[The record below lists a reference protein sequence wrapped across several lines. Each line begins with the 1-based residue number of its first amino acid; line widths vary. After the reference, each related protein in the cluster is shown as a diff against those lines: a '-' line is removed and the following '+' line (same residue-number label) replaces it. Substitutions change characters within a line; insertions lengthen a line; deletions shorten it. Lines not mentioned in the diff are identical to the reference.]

1 MPRKTINQIEVAS
14 QRVLMRV
21 DFNVPMDDSG
31 AITDDRRIK
40 LALPSIRSVIDRGGR
55 LVLMSHR
62 GRPMG
67 NGYES
72 ALSLKP
78 ASDRLGQMLEGVRV
92 IFPGEDC
99 IGDDARKSVEALG
112 DGEILMLENLR
123 FHAAEKAGDE
133 NFATRL
139 ASFGDIY
146 CNEAFG
152 TAHRRDTSMVAVPLA
167 MEGKPRVAGLLLQ
180 KELEY
185 LGEAVEHPQRPFVAI
200 LGGAKVSDKI
210 GAIHNLIGKVD
221 AILVGGAMAYT
232 LLQAVDHDLGASL
245 VEPDKVEEARRI
257 IEEAKSS
264 MTELL
269 LPRDHVCGK
278 ELSHQSPVKV
288 TDGPDIPDDWLG
300 LDIGPLTREA
310 YIKKISTART
320 IIWNG
325 PMGVFEL
332 PPFDE
337 GTNQLAR
344 AIVSATESGAISI
357 VAGGDSAAA
366 VEALGLADRF
376 SHVSTGGGASLHMLE
391 GRKLLSVELLD

>member
-1 MPRKTINQIEVAS
+1 
-14 QRVLMRV
+14 
-21 DFNVPMDDSG
+21 
-31 AITDDRRIK
+31 
-40 LALPSIRSVIDRGGR
+40 
-55 LVLMSHR
+55 
-62 GRPMG
+62 
-67 NGYES
+67 
-72 ALSLKP
+72 
-78 ASDRLGQMLEGVRV
+78 
-92 IFPGEDC
+92 
-99 IGDDARKSVEALG
+99 
-112 DGEILMLENLR
+112 
-123 FHAAEKAGDE
+123 
-133 NFATRL
+133 
-139 ASFGDIY
+139 
-146 CNEAFG
+146 
-152 TAHRRDTSMVAVPLA
+152 

-180 KELEY
+180 RELTY
-185 LGEAVEHPQRPFVAI
+185 LGEAIEHPKRPFVVI

-210 GAIHNLIGKVD
+210 GAIHNLIGNVD
-221 AILVGGAMAYT
+221 TILVGGAMAYT

-288 TDGPDIPDDWLG
+288 TDGPDITDDWLG

-325 PMGVFEL
+325 PMGVFEI

-357 VAGGDSAAA
+357 VGGGDSAAA
-366 VEALGLADRF
+366 VEALGLANGF

-391 GRKLLSVELLD
+391 GRKLLSVELID

>member
-1 MPRKTINQIEVAS
+1 MPKKTIEQIEVAS

-31 AITDDRRIK
+31 AINDDRRIK
-40 LALPSIRSVIDRGGR
+40 LALPTIRSVIERGGR

-62 GRPMG
+62 GRPKG

-78 ASDRLGQMLEGVRV
+78 AADRLGEMLEGVRV

-99 IGDDARKSVEALG
+99 IGDDAKKSVEALG
-112 DGEILMLENLR
+112 DGEVIVLENLR
-123 FHAAEKAGDE
+123 FHAAEKSGDE
-133 NFATRL
+133 SFAIRL
-139 ASFGDIY
+139 ASYGDIY

-152 TAHRRDTSMVAVPLA
+152 TAHRSDASMVAVPLA

-185 LGEAVEHPQRPFVAI
+185 LGEAVENPQRPFVAI

-232 LLQAVDHDLGASL
+232 LLQANGHDLGSSL
-245 VEPDKVEEARRI
+245 VEIDKIDEARGI
-257 IEEAKSS
+257 IQEARDSS
-264 MTELL
+264 TKLL
-269 LPRDHVCGK
+269 LPLDHVCGK
-278 ELSHQSPVKV
+278 DLSGQSPVQV
-288 TDGPDIPDDWLG
+288 TDGPDIPDDWMG
-300 LDIGPLTREA
+300 FDIGPLTREA
-310 YIKKISTART
+310 YGSQISTART

-325 PMGVFEL
+325 PMGVFEI

-344 AIVSATESGAISI
+344 AIVSATKDGAISI
-357 VAGGDSAAA
+357 VGGGDSAAA
-366 VEALGLADRF
+366 VEALGLAEGF

-391 GRKLLSVELLD
+391 GRLFASVELLD

>member
-1 MPRKTINQIEVAS
+1 MPGKTIEQVEVAS

-62 GRPMG
+62 GRPKG
-67 NGYES
+67 VGYEP

-78 ASDRLGQMLEGVRV
+78 AADRLREMLEGVTV
-92 IFPGEDC
+92 MFPGEDC
-99 IGDDARKSVEALG
+99 IGEEAMKSVETLG
-112 DGEILMLENLR
+112 DGQVLVLENLR

-133 NFATRL
+133 NFAARL
-139 ASFGDIY
+139 ASYGDIY

-152 TAHRRDTSMVAVPLA
+152 TAHRSDASMVGVPQA

-180 KELEY
+180 RELTF
-185 LGEAVEHPQRPFVAI
+185 LREAIEHPKRPFVAV

-210 GAIHNLIGKVD
+210 GAIHNLIGNVD
-221 AILVGGAMAYT
+221 TILVGGAMAYT

-325 PMGVFEL
+325 PMGVFEI

-357 VAGGDSAAA
+357 VGGGDSAAA
-366 VEALGLADRF
+366 VEALGLANGF

>member
-21 DFNVPMDDSG
+21 EFNVPMDDSG
-31 AITDDRRIK
+31 AITDDRRIR
-40 LALPSIRSVIDRGGR
+40 LALPSIRSVIERGGK

-99 IGDDARKSVEALG
+99 IGEETMKSVETLG
-112 DGEILMLENLR
+112 DGQVLVLENLR

-133 NFATRL
+133 NFAARL

-152 TAHRRDTSMVAVPLA
+152 TAHRSDASMVAVPQA

-180 KELEY
+180 RELTF
-185 LGEAVEHPQRPFVAI
+185 LREAIEHPKRPFVVL

-210 GAIHNLIGKVD
+210 GAIHNLIGNVD
-221 AILVGGAMAYT
+221 TILVGGAMAYT

-288 TDGPDIPDDWLG
+288 TGGPDIPDDWLG

-310 YIKKISTART
+310 YMKKISTART

-325 PMGVFEL
+325 PMGVFEI

-391 GRKLLSVELLD
+391 GRTLLSVELLD

>member
-40 LALPSIRSVIDRGGR
+40 LALPSIRSVIERGGR

-62 GRPMG
+62 GRPKG

-152 TAHRRDTSMVAVPLA
+152 TAHRSDASMVAVPLA

-232 LLQAVDHDLGASL
+232 LLQANGHDLGSSL
-245 VEPDKVEEARRI
+245 VEIDKIDEAWRIIQEARD
-257 IEEAKSS
+257 SS
-264 MTELL
+264 TKLL
-269 LPRDHVCGK
+269 LPLDHVCGK
-278 ELSHQSPVKV
+278 EL
-288 TDGPDIPDDWLG
+288 
-300 LDIGPLTREA
+300 
-310 YIKKISTART
+310 
-320 IIWNG
+320 
-325 PMGVFEL
+325 
-332 PPFDE
+332 
-337 GTNQLAR
+337 
-344 AIVSATESGAISI
+344 
-357 VAGGDSAAA
+357 
-366 VEALGLADRF
+366 
-376 SHVSTGGGASLHMLE
+376 
-391 GRKLLSVELLD
+391 